1 MQHAPSHAT
10 RRTLI
15 VLAAGS
21 ALTLGLAQAQTAA
34 PTPAATAATRTAA
47 PALTIRDIYDRMEAA
62 GYRDIREIEF
72 DDGRYDVKAS
82 NAQGERVKLR
92 VNATTGAVEKTRIR
106 R

>member
-1 MQHAPSHAT
+1 
-10 RRTLI
+10 
-15 VLAAGS
+15 
-21 ALTLGLAQAQTAA
+21 
-34 PTPAATAATRTAA
+34 
-47 PALTIRDIYDRMEAA
+47 MEAA